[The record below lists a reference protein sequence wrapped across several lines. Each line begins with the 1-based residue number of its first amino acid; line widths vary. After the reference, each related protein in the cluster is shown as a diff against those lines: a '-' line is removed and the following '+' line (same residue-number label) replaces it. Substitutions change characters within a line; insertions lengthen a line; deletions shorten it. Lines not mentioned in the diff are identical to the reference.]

1 MGMIMAAALMLR
13 CSFGLEKE
21 AKTVENAIEKVLEAK
36 ISTEDMKYPGAKIV
50 LTGKWQIFVAN
61 FGKRCMIFKRK
72 ELII

>member
-1 MGMIMAAALMLR
+1 MIMAAALMLR

-50 LTGKWQIFVAN
+50 LQGKWQIFVAN
-61 FGKRCMIFKRK
+61 FWEKMYDF
-72 ELII
+72 